1 MPSFGL
7 LILAA
12 WALLVLYV
20 FTRAASVP
28 AVVRLVP
35 RRALFAA
42 AGLLFAWGLAT
53 RTLGHGAAGRLARTL
68 ELVGMDTLAALFLFA
83 VALLAA
89 DLVTGFGFL
98 LPRAAPRVR
107 GWALGAG
114 ALLVAAA
121 VVQGLRPPVVTR
133 HEVALAG
140 LPAERDGTV
149 LVALSDLHL
158 GTLLDG
164 AWLAARIAQ
173 VQAERPDLVVLLGD
187 LFEGHGQPEGE
198 MLPVFRTL
206 HAPLG
211 VFAVTGNHEFHG
223 REANLRMLDAAGF
236 PVLHDRW
243 AAAGPGLV
251 VAGVDDLTARR
262 RAGLAGDPVG
272 AALAGRPPGAAIL
285 LSHSPLEAKRAAAAG
300 AGLMLAGHTHGGQI
314 WPFGYLVGAF
324 YPLFAGRYEVD
335 GMPLIVTRG
344 AGTWGPRMRLWRR
357 AEILRVTLRSPA
369 RRERVEPPP

>member
-1 MPSFGL
+1 MGCRES
-7 LILAA
+7 
-12 WALLVLYV
+12 
-20 FTRAASVP
+20 
-28 AVVRLVP
+28 
-35 RRALFAA
+35 A
-42 AGLLFAWGLAT
+42 AGLLWGYALFT
-53 RTLGHGAAGRLARTL
+53 RTIGRDAAGRFGWAL
-68 ELVGMDTLAALFLFA
+68 ELLGMNALAALFLFA

-89 DLVTGFGFL
+89 DLLTGFGFL
-98 LPRAAPRVR
+98 LPRLAPRIR

-114 ALLVAAA
+114 ALLVTAAL
-121 VVQGLRPPVVTR
+121 VQGQRPPGVTR
-133 HEVALAG
+133 HEVVLAG
-140 LPAERDGTV
+140 LPAALDGTV

-164 AWLAARIAQ
+164 EWLAARIAQ
-173 VQAERPDLVVLLGD
+173 VRAERPDLVVLLGD

-206 HAPLG
+206 RAPLG

-223 REANLRMLDAAGF
+223 REANLRMLDAAGI

-243 AAAGPGLV
+243 AAAAPGLV
-251 VAGVDDLTARR
+251 FAGVDDLTARR
-262 RAGLAGDPVG
+262 RSGAGGDPVG

-285 LSHSPLEAKRAAAAG
+285 LSHSPLQAGRAAAAG
-300 AGLMLAGHTHGGQI
+300 AGLMLSGHTHGGQI

-324 YPLFAGRYEVD
+324 YPFLAGRHEVN
-335 GMPLIVTRG
+335 GMPVIVTRG

-369 RRERVEPPP
+369 R